1 MRRRKK
7 KTVATKMSQLYF
19 KQHILPAK
27 DKLYRF
33 AQSILKNAMEA
44 EDVVQEVLVRIWQRR
59 DTWHEVENMEALM
72 MTMTKNLSLDRL
84 RSKHNRTDQLPEYAD
99 WRDETAQPD
108 QQMESND
115 MINTIRNAMQ
125 HLPEK
130 HRMVMQL
137 RDIEGLS
144 YEEIS
149 QALNMPLSQVKIN
162 LFRARTHMREHLIK
176 NQIA

>member
-1 MRRRKK
+1 
-7 KTVATKMSQLYF
+7 MSLMYF

-33 AQSILKNAMEA
+33 AQSILKNTMEA
-44 EDVVQEVLVRIWQRR
+44 EDVVQEVLVRIWQKR
-59 DTWHEVENMEALM
+59 DSWHEVENIEALTM
-72 MTMTKNLSLDRL
+72 KMTRNLALDKL
-84 RSKHNRTDQLPEYAD
+84 RSKHRRTDDLPEYAD
-99 WRDETAQPD
+99 WRDDARQPD
-108 QQMESND
+108 EAIESND
-115 MINTIRNAMQ
+115 MIEQIRQLMQ

-149 QALNMPLSQVKIN
+149 EMLEMPMSQVKIN
-162 LFRARTHMREHLIK
+162 LFRARTHIREHLINSK
-176 NQIA
+176 LYEL

>member
-1 MRRRKK
+1 
-7 KTVATKMSQLYF
+7 MSLIYF
-19 KQHILPAK
+19 KQNILPVK

-33 AQSILKNAMEA
+33 AQSILKNTMEA
-44 EDVVQEVLVRIWQRR
+44 EDVVQEVMVRVWQKRE
-59 DTWHEVENMEALM
+59 TWHEVENMEALTM
-72 MTMTKNLSLDRL
+72 KMTKNLALDKLKSRY
-84 RSKHNRTDQLPEYAD
+84 NRTDSLPEYAD
-99 WRDETAQPD
+99 WRDDAAQPD
-108 QQMESND
+108 EATESND
-115 MINTIRNAMQ
+115 LIQRIRKMMN

-149 QALNMPLSQVKIN
+149 EVLDMPMSQVKIN
-162 LFRARTHMREHLIK
+162 LFRARTHIREQLIK

>member
-1 MRRRKK
+1 
-7 KTVATKMSQLYF
+7 MSLMYF

-44 EDVVQEVLVRIWQRR
+44 EDVVQEVLVRIWQKR
-59 DTWHEVENMEALM
+59 DSWHEIENMEA
-72 MTMTKNLSLDRL
+72 MTMKMTKNLALDKL
-84 RSKHNRTDQLPEYAD
+84 KSKYNRTDRLPEYAD
-99 WRDETAQPD
+99 WRDDTAQPD
-108 QQMESND
+108 EVTESND
-115 MINTIRNAMQ
+115 MIERIRNIMNE
-125 HLPEK
+125 LPEK
-130 HRMVMQL
+130 HRLVMQL

-149 QALNMPLSQVKIN
+149 QTLDMPMSQVKTN
-162 LFRARTHMREHLIK
+162 LFRARTHIREHLIK